1 MRQALPPYSSRLLFL
16 GSCTLVVSIPLVL
29 LALRLP
35 STSTFLQRTVDR
47 VSGRIKEKK
56 QRPRALPPA
65 SLHVHVALK
74 GVTVRESDI
83 GLLRSLLH
91 PSITLTHGDEVD
103 PLTQVLVANFP
114 SKELLARLAP
124 TLRAL
129 IFPFAGVP
137 LPFLA
142 HCASV
147 HPHLSV
153 HNLHHNAPPTA
164 EMGLTLLL
172 AAAKCLLPADAQLR
186 RGDWRAGGGPSL
198 NVTMREEA
206 AGVCIPGS
214 ARRGA

>member
-1 MRQALPPYSSRLLFL
+1 MATRWTPSLKSWWRISLPKVKKGGRQRLRRRGRERIRGGKEESRGARGKKEKGMKRDKSDGGERGKEGGKGVRQAPPYRRQVSHLPPSVPTSR
-16 GSCTLVVSIPLVL
+16 PPP
-29 LALRLP
+29 RPP
-35 STSTFLQRTVDR
+35 S
-47 VSGRIKEKK
+47 
-56 QRPRALPPA
+56 
-65 SLHVHVALK
+65 
-74 GVTVRESDI
+74 
-83 GLLRSLLH
+83 LLR
-91 PSITLTHGDEVD
+91 T
-103 PLTQVLVANFP
+103 
-114 SKELLARLAP
+114 ELLARLAP

-129 IFPFAGVP
+129 FFPCAGVP